1 MRKNNKKFK
10 IQRITIFKNTNKIL
24 RYEEMDFYD
33 VINKRRSFRI
43 YKTDMPEKE
52 KIERILEAARKAPT
66 WANMQGVQYIIVQEP
81 KNVKGIWEA
90 IGQKTKFIEAPMFI
104 VGLNS
109 VEGSGTNK
117 NGEKY
122 YGVDFGI
129 CFEHLILA
137 ATAEGLATC
146 WIGYF
151 NEEKIK
157 KILNI
162 PKIYK
167 VMGLTPLGYSTKT
180 KGEVTD
186 RISFSEIVHY
196 EKF

>member
-1 MRKNNKKFK
+1 M
-10 IQRITIFKNTNKIL
+10 
-24 RYEEMDFYD
+24 EFYD
-33 VINKRRSFRI
+33 VVKKRRSYRV
-43 YKTDMPEKE
+43 YQSDMPEKE
-52 KIERILEAARKAPT
+52 KIDRILETARKAPT
-66 WANMQGVQYIIVQEP
+66 WANKQGVHYILVRKTEQ
-81 KNVKGIWEA
+81 VKAIWNA
-90 IGQKTKFIEAPMFI
+90 IGQEKKFIKAPMFVI
-104 VGLNS
+104 GVIS

-122 YGVDFGI
+122 YAVDFGI

-151 NEEKIK
+151 NEKKVKEILKIPEK
-157 KILNI
+157 
-162 PKIYK
+162 YK
-167 VMGLTPLGYSTKT
+167 VMGLTPLGYSTKL

-186 RISFSEIVHY
+186 RIPLSEIVHY